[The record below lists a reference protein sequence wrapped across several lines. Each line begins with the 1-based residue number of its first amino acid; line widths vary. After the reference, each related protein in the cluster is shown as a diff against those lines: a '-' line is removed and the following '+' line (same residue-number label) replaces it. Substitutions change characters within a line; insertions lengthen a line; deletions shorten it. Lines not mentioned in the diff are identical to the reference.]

1 MLKIRITIDIEISY
15 MHELEHRIG
24 QQLESARLDDMLK
37 PSVGREESIYD
48 VDTVYRI
55 LTLSWE
61 VDEEDE
67 DNGYDTD
74 STGHHHGSFLKVGR
88 IMDAYLAEIAQDPYL
103 SLQKFTAIIE
113 RLLDYAHM

>member
-1 MLKIRITIDIEISY
+1 

-55 LTLSWE
+55 LTLS
-61 VDEEDE
+61 
-67 DNGYDTD
+67 
-74 STGHHHGSFLKVGR
+74 
-88 IMDAYLAEIAQDPYL
+88 
-103 SLQKFTAIIE
+103 
-113 RLLDYAHM
+113 